1 MIELFTFW
9 IAVCY
14 FTMFITK
21 QVYVILC
28 SDDIIVLQMAL
39 VRPKHICMKMDGIAR
54 FEIYIY
60 FPEMANFAFELYAK
74 MMMLSMQKIQR

>member
-14 FTMFITK
+14 FTMFINK
-21 QVYVILC
+21 EV
-28 SDDIIVLQMAL
+28 AL

-60 FPEMANFAFELYAK
+60 FPEMTNFAFRIICQIDDVIKAENPALTW
-74 MMMLSMQKIQR
+74 L